1 MTLVHDHENDVPR
14 PALAA
19 AGLLVGATLA
29 MTAAVTWGFAERSAV
44 PSVERAEASI
54 APVETRNLTFRD
66 LDDGSVWV
74 GDADSGEAIATLAGE
89 ADGGGFVRGVLRGLA
104 RDRRM
109 RNVGI
114 APPFELTLWENG
126 SLSLKDSATGR
137 SVELG
142 SFGPDN
148 RAAFARFLQARKPA

>member
-1 MTLVHDHENDVPR
+1 MSLIHDHENNVPR

-44 PSVERAEASI
+44 PAVERAESSI
-54 APVETRNLTFRD
+54 AAVEVRQLTFRD
-66 LDDGSVWV
+66 QEDGSVWV
-74 GDADSGEAIATLAGE
+74 GDADSGQEIAILVGE

-114 APPFELTLWENG
+114 APPFELTLWQNG
-126 SLSLKDSATGR
+126 ALSLKDTATGR

-148 RAAFARFLQARKPA
+148 RAAFARFLQTVKPA